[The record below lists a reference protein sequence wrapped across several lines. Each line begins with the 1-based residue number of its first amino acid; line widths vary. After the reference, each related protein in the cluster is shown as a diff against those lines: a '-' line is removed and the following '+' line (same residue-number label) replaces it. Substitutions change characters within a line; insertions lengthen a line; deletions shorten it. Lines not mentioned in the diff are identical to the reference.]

1 MNEQEQLVLAAA
13 VIELGKKLTPDRFPA
28 PNEEVIKE
36 WAIVLGS
43 INVPR
48 DVWLDAVRLWAT
60 ELAGEKMVT
69 PRELKQAA
77 KTVLARWESDPVMKA
92 QLDARRE
99 RLREERDRQLAAGTF
114 GATRG
119 YKRIESAKESVA
131 APAMLHELRQSI
143 AKKRGG
149 A

>member
-77 KTVLARWESDPVMKA
+77 KVVLARWESDPVMKQ

-99 RLREERDRQLAAGTF
+99 RLRAERDRQLAAGTF

-119 YKRIESAKESVA
+119 YKRIESAKESVE